1 MLMCLPFN
9 KDPGLVWYKCI
20 AAWLTPTTELPMSGS
35 CQWPLSRW
43 NESGKVP
50 IKLGYDMRS
59 VYDYRVVLAESYT
72 KGGNDSTC
80 AKEISSAE
88 KSKWCCSTIHAMQ
101 YHVNFIIF
109 FLIKWSLLNT
119 RDYTEIMNSLGIL
132 YSSVYLSHQIR
143 HMALEL
149 HRGYQREIVVNVKQS
164 VYLWDS

>member
-1 MLMCLPFN
+1 MC
-9 KDPGLVWYKCI
+9 
-20 AAWLTPTTELPMSGS
+20 
-35 CQWPLSRW
+35 
-43 NESGKVP
+43 
-50 IKLGYDMRS
+50 
-59 VYDYRVVLAESYT
+59 
-72 KGGNDSTC
+72 KG
-80 AKEISSAE
+80 
-88 KSKWCCSTIHAMQ
+88 
-101 YHVNFIIF
+101 NFIGGEIEMMLLDNTCHAVSCKFYNF